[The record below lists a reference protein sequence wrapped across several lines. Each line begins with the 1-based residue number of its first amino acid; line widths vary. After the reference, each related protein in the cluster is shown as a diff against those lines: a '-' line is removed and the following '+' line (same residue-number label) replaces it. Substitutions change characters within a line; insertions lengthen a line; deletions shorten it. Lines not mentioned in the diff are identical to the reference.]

1 MDLLTSYNAMV
12 FLDVHE
18 LIARPS
24 LVFLVVRNVALLEE
38 NVSGASVH
46 TVTIILSRF
55 HKSFS
60 KWPLVSVSGFEGT
73 NSIQTGFSMS
83 TKHTIRF
90 MPRSSHKLSL

>member
-1 MDLLTSYNAMV
+1 MV

-24 LVFLVVRNVALLEE
+24 LVYLVVRDVALVEE
-38 NVSGASVH
+38 HVSSTSVH

-60 KWPLVSVSGFEGT
+60 KWLRCLFRNLNADKHSS
-73 NSIQTGFSMS
+73 QTGF
-83 TKHTIRF
+83 F
-90 MPRSSHKLSL
+90 M